1 MCVQESAGLKRN
13 TWQDRCCVCDKKVYL
28 MERHMSNNRLYHRQC
43 FRHHERASFVAVHD
57 VDLQS
62 SDSVVDM
69 HDNVTADSDCGH
81 TAASVS
87 VSTASASKS
96 SDTPSLT
103 SMNRIAHTSPKTQS
117 PVSSSSCLPSLESS
131 TAAATC
137 EDASVKPSL
146 DREHVAVSDSARGSC
161 SQVSSAADDISVHEP
176 TASAHIQTGSADSYR
191 NEVVT
196 SRSASTAVNVTV
208 TQKHE
213 AGSVEVRAPEE
224 ELVLNSA
231 CSVKNSS
238 KQMESAVSDAAEALE
253 HQQIERSD
261 VDLET
266 AKKTLLENIP
276 VSSSESCSSSSPSS
290 FAVAVTEHAAD
301 SVAKDG
307 SYIRVYRPAPLLPK
321 VRSLAPVAEDV
332 SAQQLTSPHSSS
344 VSVCRAASPSADTA
358 AAKSSSESDSPSVHV
373 TSDAAPTVACA
384 VVASSS
390 SESPYVTVHHV
401 VKDTHHVVPRRP
413 APRPPSQAE
422 QNTASSQQ
430 PASVTQS
437 DSEHVTA
444 KISTTPGPTELLQE
458 VTAARLQ
465 SDVHT
470 EQLSSKDAINKHCD
484 ELTASGSSCDLP
496 VPTPRHSH
504 LLKPNVLSTAS
515 LSPAESPVV
524 MVDDAAVAVKPPPVP
539 KPRKKSQALQEPAE
553 VGGKEKPGGVVNH
566 RDIELSHGDGSVAV
580 ESKTNDTVVRDS
592 CMFAGTSEE
601 PGKQIPVTH
610 VTSPQLLTVSSS
622 PQPSEENKSPSLS
635 PALPVKYPRSKK
647 RCAAPMPPS
656 SVGPVSPNLQSPKP
670 EGSSATNSE
679 PRVQQSIPA
688 VSMSAEAGDKST
700 DKSSTVNS
708 EESSKPVRK
717 KITPHVKFTFE
728 KDVFRPGKIGAMETT
743 SSVEVLKPSRPAP
756 PCPAVAAVTKRK
768 VLFSTIHICS
778 LYKLSCLFLCIYT
791 CVSKT

>member
-1 MCVQESAGLKRN
+1 
-13 TWQDRCCVCDKKVYL
+13 
-28 MERHMSNNRLYHRQC
+28 
-43 FRHHERASFVAVHD
+43 
-57 VDLQS
+57 
-62 SDSVVDM
+62 
-69 HDNVTADSDCGH
+69 
-81 TAASVS
+81 
-87 VSTASASKS
+87 
-96 SDTPSLT
+96 
-103 SMNRIAHTSPKTQS
+103 
-117 PVSSSSCLPSLESS
+117 LPSLESS
-131 TAAATC
+131 TAAATS

-176 TASAHIQTGSADSYR
+176 TASAHVQTGSADSHR

-231 CSVKNSS
+231 CSVKDSS
-238 KQMESAVSDAAEALE
+238 EQMESAVSDAAEALE
-253 HQQIERSD
+253 PQQIERSD
-261 VDLET
+261 VDIET

-276 VSSSESCSSSSPSS
+276 VSSSESSSSSPSS

-301 SVAKDG
+301 SVAKGG

-332 SAQQLTSPHSSS
+332 SAQQPTFSHSSS
-344 VSVCRAASPSADTA
+344 LSVCRAASPSAAAA

-373 TSDAAPTVACA
+373 TSDAAPTAACA

-390 SESPYVTVHHV
+390 SESPCVTVHHV

-437 DSEHVTA
+437 DSQHMMA
-444 KISTTPGPTELLQE
+444 KISTTPEPTELLQE
-458 VTAARLQ
+458 VAAASLH

-515 LSPAESPVV
+515 LSPAESPMVT
-524 MVDDAAVAVKPPPVP
+524 VDDAAVAVKPPPVP

-566 RDIELSHGDGSVAV
+566 RDIELSHADGSVAV

-610 VTSPQLLTVSSS
+610 VTSPRLPTVSSS
-622 PQPSEENKSPSLS
+622 PQPCEENKSPSLS

-670 EGSSATNSE
+670 EGSSAINSE
-679 PRVQQSIPA
+679 PRVLGSQQQSIPA
-688 VSMSAEAGDKST
+688 VSTSAEAGDKSA

-768 VLFSTIHICS
+768 VLFSTIHIC
-778 LYKLSCLFLCIYT
+778 LLFKLSCLFLCIYT
-791 CVSKT
+791 CVSTT